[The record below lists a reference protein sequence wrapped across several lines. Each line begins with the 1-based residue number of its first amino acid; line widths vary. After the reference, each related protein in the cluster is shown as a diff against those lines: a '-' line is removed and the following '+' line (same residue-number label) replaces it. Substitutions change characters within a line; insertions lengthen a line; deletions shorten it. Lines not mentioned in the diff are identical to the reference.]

1 MQTSKKKTIKKVLP
15 KAKFGLPV
23 RQQGMG
29 DYQASTV
36 TGDTSTTKERKSGD
50 KVTKRVQTSVSPS
63 GITNTT
69 KVKTINNPDGSVKK
83 EKVKVKLR
91 KDLFSKPQVKKGGVV
106 KSKKK

>member
-15 KAKFGLPV
+15 KAKFGVPV

-63 GITNTT
+63 GITNRT